1 MSFQYANRT
10 NERGQMAVEIA
21 VVTPIIL
28 AILIVIVDM
37 LVYANECARFDH
49 LAPQRVLACA
59 VSGPSD
65 ENGLDD
71 RCAAIKR
78 ALKKDFAKNGSTVS
92 VECSDAG
99 AAFASMTT
107 FRCTFHFMPWPFS
120 LSGAGPNIDHACT
133 LVVDPYIPGELL

>member
-1 MSFQYANRT
+1 
-10 NERGQMAVEIA
+10 MAVEIA
-21 VVTPIIL
+21 VVAPIVL

-59 VSGPSD
+59 VSGSSD
-65 ENGLDD
+65 ESGLDD
-71 RCAAIKR
+71 RRAAIES
-78 ALKKDFAKNGSTVS
+78 ALEADFNKNGSWVS
-92 VECSDAG
+92 IECSDAG

-120 LSGAGPNIDHACT
+120 LSSAGPSIDHACA
-133 LVVDPYIPGELL
+133 LVVDPYVPGELL